1 MSELTPTE
9 SDLHAYVDGQLD
21 AERRQWI
28 EAWLASHPQDA
39 RRVEGWKQDA
49 QHLRAALA
57 SRPLPPAGAAL
68 DPAHIRRRLRERRH
82 ARLAV
87 AAALL
92 VALGVGSLGG
102 WQAREM
108 SLVRHGKPMEDAV
121 QAYRLFAANGSSAP
135 LDTRAGENVRNWLG
149 RYLENASLPSD
160 LDRLGLRTVGAR
172 LLATEQGAAALVIYE
187 DAQGHRLSFF
197 IRPPG
202 PGHLLLPHG
211 QRQDGELLTRYWS
224 QGDYNYALVSRSDN
238 PQGDQVGQ
246 LLGF

>member
-1 MSELTPTE
+1 MSELTPSE
-9 SDLHAYVDGQLD
+9 NDLHAYVDGQLD

-28 EAWLASHPQDA
+28 EAWLAANPQEA
-39 RRVEGWKQDA
+39 RRVEQWKQDA
-49 QHLRAALA
+49 QKLRAALA
-57 SRPLPPAGAAL
+57 NRALPPADPAL
-68 DPAHIRRRLRERRH
+68 DPARIRQRLRQRRH
-82 ARLAV
+82 TRLAT

-92 VALGVGSLGG
+92 LALGVGSLGG
-102 WQAREM
+102 WQARDM
-108 SLVRHGKPMEDAV
+108 TLVERGKPMEDAV

-135 LDTRAGENVRNWLG
+135 LDTRGGENLRNWLG
-149 RYLENASLPSD
+149 RYLENASLPAD
-160 LDRLGLRTVGAR
+160 LDNLGLRSVGAR

-202 PGHLLLPHG
+202 PGHRLLPHG

-224 QGDYNYALVSRSDN
+224 QGEYNYALVSRSDN

>member
-1 MSELTPTE
+1 MSELIPGE

-49 QHLRAALA
+49 QNLRAALA
-57 SRPLPPAGAAL
+57 SRALPPASLAL
-68 DPAHIRRRLRERRH
+68 EPAHIRQRLRARRRS
-82 ARLAV
+82 RLGV

-92 VALGVGSLGG
+92 AALGVGSLGG
-102 WQAREM
+102 WQARDLTLAE
-108 SLVRHGKPMEDAV
+108 HEKPMADAV
-121 QAYRLFAANGSSAP
+121 QAYRLFAANGSAAP
-135 LDTRAGENVRNWLG
+135 LDTRDGESLHGWLG
-149 RYLENASLPSD
+149 RYLENASLPAD
-160 LDRLGLRTVGAR
+160 LDRLGLRSVGAR

-202 PGHLLLPHG
+202 AGRHPLPHG
-211 QRQDGELLTRYWS
+211 QRLDGELMTRYWS
-224 QGDYNYALVSRSDN
+224 EGGYNYALVTRSDD
-238 PQGDQVGQ
+238 PQGKQVGQ